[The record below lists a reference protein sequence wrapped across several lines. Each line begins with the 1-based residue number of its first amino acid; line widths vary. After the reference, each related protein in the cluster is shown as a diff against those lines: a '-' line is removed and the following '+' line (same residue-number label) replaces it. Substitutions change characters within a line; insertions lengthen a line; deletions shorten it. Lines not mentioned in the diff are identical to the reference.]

1 MFIEFGDRYG
11 INCFVEDRKP
21 YIKLEGTYN
30 TINYSSS
37 TNEEKT
43 YLNQGFLAFKFLDF
57 KSNIVIKNYF
67 KLTSKN
73 GNEVLISFKDNCDR
87 EIFIYFNLETGDVGY
102 DVS

>member
-21 YIKLEGTYN
+21 CIKLKGVYN

-57 KSNIVIKNYF
+57 KCNIVIKNYSE
-67 KLTSKN
+67 LTSKD
-73 GNEVLISFKDNCDR
+73 GSEVLISFKDNCDR